1 MPGDVCLLQETLNV
15 ILLIGK
21 TCMNVL
27 GIETDIGFVE
37 VKDFYSCIGTVL
49 GYPLSSFRETKTWKD
64 QINLLCSSMQSV
76 FENIQVEYPADLEVL
91 FAIHQTIEYI
101 LDVGP
106 VFELMLMDR
115 MQANKQFEFLYD
127 QNVF

>member
-1 MPGDVCLLQETLNV
+1 
-15 ILLIGK
+15 
-21 TCMNVL
+21 
-27 GIETDIGFVE
+27 
-37 VKDFYSCIGTVL
+37 
-49 GYPLSSFRETKTWKD
+49 
-64 QINLLCSSMQSV
+64 MQSV